1 MKQNKTTILKQCTQL
16 IWSSLWL
23 TIIILTL
30 MPVTDTNNNG
40 ESCIYVSNYDSV
52 YQWFFNDMPCMFT
65 LSTYITS
72 YIILFVLYWLVCF
85 IIKMLKYI
93 YQKISNKTF
102 SINTKQS
109 IFKLFILQAIEL
121 ILGYW
126 IYLIY
131 ITAIH
136 TTLSVSVLLLAFVGA
151 ILYIVPLMFIIWC
164 FKGLRI
170 FYARLKFEHSNN
182 QN

>member
-72 YIILFVLYWLVCF
+72 YIILFVLYWFVCF

-136 TTLSVSVLLLAFVGA
+136 TTLSVS
-151 ILYIVPLMFIIWC
+151 ILFLTFTGTLIYILPLMLIIC
-164 FKGLRI
+164 FFDLFKI
-170 FYARLKFEHSNN
+170 FYQK
-182 QN
+182 